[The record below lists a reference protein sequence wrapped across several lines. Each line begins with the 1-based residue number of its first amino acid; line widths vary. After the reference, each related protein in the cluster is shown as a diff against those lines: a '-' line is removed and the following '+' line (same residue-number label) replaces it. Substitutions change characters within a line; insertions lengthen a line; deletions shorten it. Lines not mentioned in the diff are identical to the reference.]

1 MNTQLANGPMDIAGW
16 AQLARK
22 NHDEYLE
29 RRSGA
34 LAALIATAPSDIQA
48 QLMALQEHIDIIHTR
63 EKTTIGAC
71 LKLSNMMWD
80 IVLGENGMV
89 EHLDRSAASGDMPGW

>member
-1 MNTQLANGPMDIAGW
+1 
-16 AQLARK
+16 
-22 NHDEYLE
+22 
-29 RRSGA
+29 
-34 LAALIATAPSDIQA
+34 
-48 QLMALQEHIDIIHTR
+48 MALQEHIDVIRTR